1 MYINIYVY
9 IHMVKVNKSSA
20 LPSDMCKHTYTYIH
34 VYMHTCVHK
43 DIQTS
48 FGSGVVVSEI
58 IVLLCMWCLLS
69 CLGELWLD
77 SRLGI
82 SYLP

>member
-1 MYINIYVY
+1 MTYMCT
-9 IHMVKVNKSSA
+9 HTVKVNKSST
-20 LPSDMCKHTYTYIH
+20 LPSNICKHTYTH
-34 VYMHTCVHK
+34 LHAYMHIYVHK

-48 FGSGVVVSEI
+48 FGSGLVVSEI

-69 CLGELWLD
+69 CLGELWLGR
-77 SRLGI
+77 RLGI